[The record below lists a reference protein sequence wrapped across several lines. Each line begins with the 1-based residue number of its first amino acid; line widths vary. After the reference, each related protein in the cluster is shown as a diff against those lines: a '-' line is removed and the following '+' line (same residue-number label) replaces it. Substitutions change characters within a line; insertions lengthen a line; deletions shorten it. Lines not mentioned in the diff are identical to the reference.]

1 MAISQ
6 TLRNYMDEC
15 GVTFH
20 EVPHAHAMQAAK
32 LAEAA
37 HIPGRRVA
45 KSVLVRVGDRYM
57 LAVAPSSRRIQLD
70 DLARWLGQDVML
82 ADESD
87 ARPLFADCELGAM
100 PPIGAAFGLQTILDD
115 EILDADDIYFEGGD
129 HRTLVHVG
137 GPDWRRLQSNAG
149 HCPMAA

>member
-6 TLRNYMDEC
+6 TLRNYMENC

-32 LAEAA
+32 LAEVA

-45 KSVLVRVGDRYM
+45 KSVLIRVGDRYM

-82 ADESD
+82 AEEAD
-87 ARPLFADCELGAM
+87 AAPLFTDCELGAM

-149 HCPMAA
+149 HCPMTA

>member
-6 TLRNYMDEC
+6 TLRSYMDNC

-32 LAEAA
+32 AAEVA

-45 KSVLVRVGDRYM
+45 KSVLIRVGDRYM
-57 LAVAPSSRRIQLD
+57 LAVAPASRRIQLD
-70 DLARWLGQDVML
+70 ELARWLGQDVML
-82 ADESD
+82 AEEADSE
-87 ARPLFADCELGAM
+87 PLFADCELGAM
-100 PPIGAAFGLQTILDD
+100 PPIGEAFGLQTILDD
-115 EILDADDIYFEGGD
+115 EMLAAEDVYFEGGD

-149 HCPMAA
+149 HCPMTA